1 MVIRAVSNSHG
12 LIPPPPPNNVGF
24 FSQPCQCTEKG
35 FLQSIDWNNFKQ
47 TSRTSW
53 QRCSFEV
60 PEIEAPTIYKEYCKR
75 YVGRYD
81 MHPKAWLYMVQS
93 HRAPPL
99 PLISHN
105 MGKPRIRRPAHV
117 ITVLRSTVARRKKTP
132 VGHGMIWLPSAI
144 PLPL

>member
-12 LIPPPPPNNVGF
+12 LINNVGF

-117 ITVLRSTVARRKKTP
+117 ITS
-132 VGHGMIWLPSAI
+132 
-144 PLPL
+144 